1 MLSAVP
7 PANYSSFHSGLDWVD
22 MPERIADSVKPRLS
36 LPSILATTVGSW
48 YSAPTTSWKSLHSSS
63 TSSRRSCEVHPAPC
77 QNIWFFKGEIERSSV
92 RINIHILSHTHAH
105 TRTHAHTASA
115 ACQHHSPQCRAFAQN
130 PRQGGAHLTPLRT
143 TAGVAA
149 LAIARGMS
157 QTLVAAAAAAA
168 AAFRCCLP
176 PTSSLATMAAQ
187 ERPHLPRWQLR
198 RGLQAARTS

>member
-1 MLSAVP
+1 MLEAEAARLNKLIQPRFQRKTCVLSMLSAVP

-105 TRTHAHTASA
+105 THT
-115 ACQHHSPQCRAFAQN
+115 
-130 PRQGGAHLTPLRT
+130 
-143 TAGVAA
+143 
-149 LAIARGMS
+149 
-157 QTLVAAAAAAA
+157 
-168 AAFRCCLP
+168 
-176 PTSSLATMAAQ
+176 
-187 ERPHLPRWQLR
+187 
-198 RGLQAARTS
+198 LQAPRANTSHRSAGLLRKTPGREVHT